1 MKKLISLILIPGL
14 IVVLFVTA
22 KPVGTVDKAE
32 AQLAFEYLNKV
43 RQSPKSYTKEI
54 GMMMLLAKPMPAL
67 IWNDT
72 LAEVA
77 EARAMDMAE
86 KDYFGHVNKKG
97 EGVNILIHR
106 AGYELDK
113 VFLKKKKENSFESI
127 AFGFESGVESVKMLI
142 IDKGVN
148 PPNHRKHLLGMTP
161 FWATCYDCG
170 IGFVRTDNPQKPT
183 YICIIIA
190 KHKL

>member
-1 MKKLISLILIPGL
+1 MKKLLSLILLPIL
-14 IVVLFVTA
+14 AFVLFVSA
-22 KPVGTVDKAE
+22 KPVCTVDKAE

-54 GMMMLLAKPMPAL
+54 GMMMLLAKQMPQL

-72 LAEVA
+72 LAQVA
-77 EARAMDMAE
+77 EARALDMAE
-86 KDYFGHVNKKG
+86 KDYFAHVNKKG
-97 EGVNILIHR
+97 EAVNILIHR
-106 AGYELDK
+106 AGYELDEI
-113 VFLKKKKENSFESI
+113 FIKKKKQNSFESI
-127 AFGFESGVESVKMLI
+127 AFGYASGVESVKNLI
-142 IDKGVN
+142 IDKGIN
-148 PPNHRKHLLGMTP
+148 PPNHRKHLLGMTD

-170 IGFVRTDNPQKPT
+170 IGFVQSSNPQKST